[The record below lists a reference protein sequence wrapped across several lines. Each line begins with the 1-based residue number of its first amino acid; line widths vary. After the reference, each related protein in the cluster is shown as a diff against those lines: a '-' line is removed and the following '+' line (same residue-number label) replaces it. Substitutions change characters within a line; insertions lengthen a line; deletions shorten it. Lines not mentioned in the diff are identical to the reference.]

1 MVATDDDKLAFEFLR
16 AYFQANYD
24 VTVASGNAVLMS
36 VKVGCHGNRCHDVI
50 VGGVMLLLPDVEGSW
65 GWKAKDQEPYD
76 RAYHKNNL
84 HKINPEALRRLK
96 RFVQKTLMYT
106 YIKLL
111 L

>member
-1 MVATDDDKLAFEFLR
+1 MVATDDEKLAHEFLR

-36 VKVGCHGNRCHDVI
+36 VKVGCHGNLYHDVI
-50 VGGVMLLLPDVEGSW
+50 IGGVMLLLPDVEGSW

-76 RAYHKNNL
+76 KAYYENNL

-96 RFVQKTLMYT
+96 RFV
-106 YIKLL
+106 
-111 L
+111 